1 MPDRP
6 EASPS
11 LSGPKTTT
19 GERPDLLVEYRR
31 ETDHVLL
38 KRLGF
43 LLFLF
48 LSFIAIVD
56 AVAWVQ
62 NPSRGALLLQTY
74 LLHAALCALGILLCQ
89 SVRFVRATEGVAM
102 ALTSM
107 LVMRV
112 AWDATLIGLDIRD
125 LAMIEVCLLTGTAV
139 LLPWRGHGQLLMSL
153 AATTSFGLVA
163 LRLAP
168 ADEAIVPLLGVTTG
182 AAVSVFGARFL
193 SSYRR
198 TTYVRSAMLRE
209 EAEIAAALA
218 NVGQVLSLNLNR
230 PDMLNAVTQLAAEV
244 VGCDWTA
251 TFTWVERPRGFRLGA
266 SFGLLPD
273 VRTELAQIEFPAE
286 GSSLLRSFRPG
297 QLVET
302 GQCEDLERLLS
313 PHVQRR
319 FEIASGLFA
328 PLYSGPDLIG
338 VLLFAHRERRHPFLP
353 RERRLAL
360 GIAHA
365 TAIALQNSRL
375 ITDLTSA
382 NRLKSDFVATMSHEL
397 RTPLNII
404 LGYTDLL
411 TGGEF
416 GSVTSSQLDV
426 LESTRRNALQLFDLV
441 NATLDLNRMDAGR
454 ETVDPTVVNLDDL
467 FDELRGEVEALVRPD
482 VTLGFHNRLETR
494 TLIADRVKVKTILK
508 NLVGNAL
515 KFTDRGMVEV
525 VAASRRGLLTIDV
538 RDTGIGIPP
547 DHVPVVF
554 EMFRQVDTSTTRRH
568 DGVGLGLHI
577 VKRLVDLLGGS
588 ILVASEPGVGSTFT
602 LRLPLVSAE
611 YKIAS

>member
-1 MPDRP
+1 VPDRP
-6 EASPS
+6 EAPLSPS
-11 LSGPKTTT
+11 GPEAARV
-19 GERPDLLVEYRR
+19 ERPDLVAEYRR
-31 ETDHVLL
+31 DTDHVLL

-56 AVAWVQ
+56 SVAWAQ
-62 NPSRGALLLQTY
+62 NPSRGSLLLQTY

-89 SVRFVRATEGVAM
+89 TVRFVRATEGVAM
-102 ALTSM
+102 GLTSM

-139 LLPWRGHGQLLMSL
+139 LLPWRGNGQFLMSL
-153 AATTSFGLVA
+153 AAMGSFALVA

-168 ADEAIVPLLGVTTG
+168 AEDALVPLLGVGTG

-193 SSYRR
+193 STYRR

-218 NVGQVLSLNLNR
+218 SVGQVLSVNLNR
-230 PDMLNAVTQLAAEV
+230 PDMLGAVTQLAAEV
-244 VGCDWTA
+244 VGCEWTA
-251 TFTWVERPRGFRLGA
+251 TFTWLERPRGFRLGA
-266 SFGLLPD
+266 SFGLAPD

-286 GSSLLRSFRPG
+286 GSPLLRSLRPG
-297 QLVET
+297 ELVET
-302 GQCEDLERLLS
+302 GVGEESASLL
-313 PHVQRR
+313 PVHLQRR

-328 PLYSGPDLIG
+328 PLYSGSELIG
-338 VLLFAHRERRHPFLP
+338 VLLFAHRQRSGPFLP

-416 GSVTSSQLDV
+416 GSVTSSQQDV
-426 LESTRRNALQLFDLV
+426 LESTRRNAMQLFDLV
-441 NATLDLNRMDAGR
+441 NATLDINRMDAGR

-467 FDELRGEVEALVRPD
+467 FEELRAEVEALVRPE

-538 RDTGIGIPP
+538 RDTGIGMPA
-547 DHVPVVF
+547 DQLPVVF
-554 EMFRQVDTSTTRRH
+554 EMFRQIDTSTTRRH

-577 VKRLVDLLGGS
+577 VKRLVDLLGGT
-588 ILVASEPGVGSTFT
+588 ILVASEPNVGSTFT
-602 LRLPLVSAE
+602 LRLPLISAE